1 MQFPGLPDQKPDQN
15 TGKLYSPAMLE
26 HRVHQ
31 AEMIIYRVKPVALF
45 IGVLVAWVGLS
56 QDHQQGALLALELI
70 LFCLGKETDL

>member
-1 MQFPGLPDQKPDQN
+1 
-15 TGKLYSPAMLE
+15 MLE

-31 AEMIIYRVKPVALF
+31 AELIYRVKPVALF

>member
-1 MQFPGLPDQKPDQN
+1 
-15 TGKLYSPAMLE
+15 MLE